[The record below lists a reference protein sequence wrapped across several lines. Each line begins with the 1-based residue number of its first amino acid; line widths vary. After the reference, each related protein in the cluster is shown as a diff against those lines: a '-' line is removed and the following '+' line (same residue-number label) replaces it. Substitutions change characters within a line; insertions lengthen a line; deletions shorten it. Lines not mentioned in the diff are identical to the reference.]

1 MDDNKI
7 VELYF
12 ARNEDA
18 IRHTQDAYGRRL
30 FALAENIV
38 RNDQDAQECENDT
51 YFTAWD
57 TIPPQHPTYFFGY
70 LAKICRNF
78 ALGRLDWNTAA
89 KRNAPVVSLT
99 QEMECC
105 IPDSSRERELDSR
118 ELGRIL
124 DRFLRQQS
132 KDNRMVFVRRYWYAE
147 TIGEIAARYGIG
159 ESAVRMR
166 LNRTRQRLGEY
177 LKKEGYLA

>member
-1 MDDNKI
+1 MDDNRI
-7 VELYF
+7 MELYF
-12 ARNEDA
+12 ARDEQA

-30 FALAENIV
+30 FLLAENIV

-51 YFTAWD
+51 YLKAWT
-57 TIPPQHPTYFFGY
+57 TIPPQHPAHFFGY
-70 LAKICRNF
+70 LAKICRNL
-78 ALGRLDWNTAA
+78 ALGRLDWNMAA
-89 KRNAPVVSLT
+89 KRSAPVVSLT

-118 ELGRIL
+118 ELGRII
-124 DRFLRQQS
+124 DRFLREQS
-132 KDNRMVFVRRYWYAE
+132 KDNRMVFVRRYWYAD

-177 LKKEGYLA
+177 LKKEGYLV

>member
-1 MDDNKI
+1 MDDNRI
-7 VELYF
+7 MELYF
-12 ARNEDA
+12 ARDEQA

-30 FALAENIV
+30 FLLAENIV

-51 YFTAWD
+51 YLKAWT
-57 TIPPQHPTYFFGY
+57 TIPPQHPTHFFGY
-70 LAKICRNF
+70 LAKICRNL
-78 ALGRLDWNTAA
+78 ALGRLDWNMAA
-89 KRNAPVVSLT
+89 KRSAPVVSLT

-118 ELGRIL
+118 ELGRII
-124 DRFLRQQS
+124 DRFLREQS
-132 KDNRMVFVRRYWYAE
+132 KDNRMVFVRRYWYAD

-177 LKKEGYLA
+177 LKKEGYLV

>member
-1 MDDNKI
+1 MDDNRI
-7 VELYF
+7 MDLYF

-18 IRHTQDAYGRRL
+18 IRHTQDTYGRRL
-30 FALAENIV
+30 FMLAENIV
-38 RNDQDAQECENDT
+38 HNDQDAQECENDT
-51 YFTAWD
+51 YLKAWN

-78 ALGRLDWNTAA
+78 ALGRLDWNMAA

-105 IPDSSRERELDSR
+105 IPDASRERELDSR
-118 ELGRIL
+118 ELGRVL
-124 DRFLRQQS
+124 DRFLREQS
-132 KDNRMVFVRRYWYAE
+132 KENRMVFLRRYWYAD
-147 TIGEIAARYGIG
+147 TIAEIAVRYGIG

-166 LNRTRQRLGEY
+166 LNRTRERLSEY
-177 LKKEGYLA
+177 LKKEGYLV